1 MMRFYSMMSTI
12 LHPIVVPTL
21 GVFLY
26 LFLVPNDLVSYQK
39 YVLLGIVFIITYI
52 IPVISL
58 LLLRGMGLIKDFQVF
73 SIRERRIPV
82 IIMTILFYFLG
93 NAVIRLA
100 AVRDLGILFYGTSL
114 SLLVIYAL
122 FLFKIKSSLHLVSL
136 GSAIGFFI
144 WLSSEYSMSFLPVI
158 MILILLSGL
167 LGSSRLHLEA
177 HKPLE
182 VYTGFF
188 IGVIC
193 QIAVYWVL

>member
-12 LHPIVVPTL
+12 LHPIVVPTI

>member
-1 MMRFYSMMSTI
+1 MMSTI